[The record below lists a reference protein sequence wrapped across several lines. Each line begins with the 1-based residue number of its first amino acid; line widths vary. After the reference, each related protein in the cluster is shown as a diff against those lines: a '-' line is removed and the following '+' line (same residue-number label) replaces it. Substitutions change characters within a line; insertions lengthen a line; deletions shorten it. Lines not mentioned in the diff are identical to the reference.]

1 MSVCYNNMEPGILL
15 CALAGLV
22 VGLAFAHFTTSRWGD
37 APCHVWPAWLEYAY
51 AATALALLAWMA
63 RDHRTS
69 VYPVSATVVACGA
82 YHLAIGIAKATAHHP

>member
-1 MSVCYNNMEPGILL
+1 MI
-15 CALAGLV
+15 
-22 VGLAFAHFTTSRWGD
+22 
-37 APCHVWPAWLEYAY
+37 
-51 AATALALLAWMA
+51 

>member
-1 MSVCYNNMEPGILL
+1 MEFDRLFQMQYKKNLEPTHLQGEPAVMTPCTTMYN
-15 CALAGLV
+15 C
-22 VGLAFAHFTTSRWGD
+22 
-37 APCHVWPAWLEYAY
+37 
-51 AATALALLAWMA
+51 TALALLVWMI